1 MEYLADSTEAYST
14 YTSSDSELDV
24 IMMLEVTDE
33 NPMVS
38 YFCII

>member
-1 MEYLADSTEAYST
+1 MEYLADSTEAYSA
-14 YTSSDSELDV
+14 YTSDSELDV